1 MITSKVDTLIFNAS
15 YLITV
20 NKENQVHKNY
30 SIAITNGQITH
41 IAPTEELAHLE
52 AKNKFDAH
60 GKILAPGLIN
70 THTHLAMSLLRGWA
84 EGVDLQGFL
93 DRVWTAESLIM
104 NPENVELGTRLGAVE
119 SLLAG
124 TTTTLDMYL
133 FPDAAHKGAVSAGI
147 RHISGPIF
155 LDFPG
160 LDGLQWEQRIELAK
174 NWQQVLSEIGGPN
187 VPTFLMPHATY
198 TLSPSHLKQV
208 SELAQQMNAGISI
221 HISENLSEND
231 QIQKK
236 YSKTPTALLESS
248 GVLQSQTIVGHGVH
262 LTDDDIKIL
271 ARFHAAVAHCP
282 GSNLKLGS
290 GIADIKKYQD
300 SNLAVTL
307 GTDGCSSSNDLDMWS
322 VIRLAANLYSERNG
336 AENLKADQIFRM
348 ATIEAAKALGLEDS
362 IGSIEVGKQADLILI
377 DLNKPHLIPLHNIF
391 AQLVFA
397 VGRADVSDVWVDGKH
412 VVAAGKSTLVE
423 FSQLSAQV
431 EKVSIRLHEH
441 SKK

>member
-133 FPDAAHKGAVSAGI
+133 FPVAAHKGAVSAGI

-155 LDFPG
+155 
-160 LDGLQWEQRIELAK
+160 
-174 NWQQVLSEIGGPN
+174 
-187 VPTFLMPHATY
+187 
-198 TLSPSHLKQV
+198 
-208 SELAQQMNAGISI
+208 
-221 HISENLSEND
+221 
-231 QIQKK
+231 
-236 YSKTPTALLESS
+236 
-248 GVLQSQTIVGHGVH
+248 
-262 LTDDDIKIL
+262 
-271 ARFHAAVAHCP
+271 
-282 GSNLKLGS
+282 
-290 GIADIKKYQD
+290 
-300 SNLAVTL
+300 
-307 GTDGCSSSNDLDMWS
+307 
-322 VIRLAANLYSERNG
+322 
-336 AENLKADQIFRM
+336 
-348 ATIEAAKALGLEDS
+348 
-362 IGSIEVGKQADLILI
+362 
-377 DLNKPHLIPLHNIF
+377 
-391 AQLVFA
+391 
-397 VGRADVSDVWVDGKH
+397 
-412 VVAAGKSTLVE
+412 
-423 FSQLSAQV
+423 
-431 EKVSIRLHEH
+431 
-441 SKK
+441 